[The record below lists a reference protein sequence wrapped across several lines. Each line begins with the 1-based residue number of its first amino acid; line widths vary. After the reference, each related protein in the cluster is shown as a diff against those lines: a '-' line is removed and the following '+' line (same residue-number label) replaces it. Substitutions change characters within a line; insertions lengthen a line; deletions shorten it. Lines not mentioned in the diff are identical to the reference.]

1 MNRVITVRINGE
13 ATVRYEKIVE
23 MKVEDYSRYL
33 ALMKSN
39 KSFFEIGETINDIAR
54 DYNFYGGVDDIV
66 DMDEPGEIEFTVIK

>member
-13 ATVRYEKIVE
+13 GRVRYEKIVK

-39 KSFFEIGETINDIAR
+39 QSFFEIGEAINEIAR
-54 DYNFYGGVDDIV
+54 DYDFYGGVDDIA
-66 DMDEPGEIEFTVIK
+66 DMDEPDEIEFTVIK